1 MDASYGERYASLY
14 RRHWWWRARERFLL
28 RVLDRRLS
36 PGAAGHVLDFGC
48 GDGLFLDK
56 LARYGAPQ
64 GIETDERLL
73 TATGPWRSKISTDPL
88 REDRTQHGRYGLIV
102 ALDVLEHIAEPLPV
116 MAELTRRLR
125 PGGLFVA
132 TVPAFQQLW
141 TAHDVVN
148 QHVKRYTVADASVLV
163 ASSGLEVQDARYFFT
178 WLALLKWMVV
188 QKERFVAPVPAPP
201 ALPVAPVN
209 ALLLGAAYVEQALVG
224 EARPSFGSSVLVV
237 AQAPVSRDAPPSP

>member
-1 MDASYGERYASLY
+1 MDASYGQLYASLY

-28 RVLDRRLS
+28 RVLDQRLK
-36 PGAAGHVLDFGC
+36 PGAASQVLDFGC

-73 TATGPWRSKISTDPL
+73 TESGPWRSKISTEPL
-88 REDRTQHGRYGLIV
+88 REDTTQHGRFGLIV
-102 ALDVLEHIAEPLPV
+102 ALDVLEHIPEPLPV

-125 PGGLFVA
+125 PDGLFVA

-148 QHVKRYTVADASVLV
+148 QHVKRYTVSDASALV
-163 ASSGLEVQDARYFFT
+163 ASSGLQVQDARYFFT

-188 QKERFVAPVPAPP
+188 QKERLFPPVPTP
-201 ALPVAPVN
+201 ATLPFAPVN
-209 ALLLGAAYVEQALVG
+209 ALLLGAAYVEQAIVG
-224 EARPSFGSSVLVV
+224 AARPPFGSSVLVV
-237 AQAPVSRDAPPSP
+237 AQAPISTGAPPSP